1 MALQSKLR
9 KLSAPRESGTEREFE
24 MLLRLASDSLKA
36 RPRLMKRS
44 GQPRRR
50 SVATA

>member
-9 KLSAPRESGTEREFE
+9 KFSAPRESGAEREFK

-36 RPRLMKRS
+36 RPGLMKRS
-44 GQPRRR
+44 GQPRVRR
-50 SVATA
+50 AATA